1 MLLVY
6 PPWGV
11 GGIKMNAESVL
22 CQGKRRIRRVSDKLH
37 SYYNDTHRK
46 SDVTRELSRNK

>member
-1 MLLVY
+1 LNQWWAVKQMLLVY

-22 CQGKRRIRRVSDKLH
+22 CQGKRRIRQP
-37 SYYNDTHRK
+37 
-46 SDVTRELSRNK
+46 